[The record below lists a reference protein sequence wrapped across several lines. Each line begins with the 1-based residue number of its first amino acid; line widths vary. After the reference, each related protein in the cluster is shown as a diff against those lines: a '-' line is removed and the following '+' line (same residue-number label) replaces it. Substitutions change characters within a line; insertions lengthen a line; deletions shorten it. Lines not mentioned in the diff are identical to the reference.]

1 MTKLPE
7 PAILLPEGKWKF
19 EVVGPVNGTLKHCPV
34 YTEAQMLQ
42 FRRDALEE
50 AALLNWTEIMRDG
63 ALVTWHDA
71 ETLGDRV
78 IEKIDAM
85 KDET

>member
-7 PAILLPEGKWKF
+7 PVDFGYRDEAGNWNIQFG
-19 EVVGPVNGTLKHCPV
+19 

-42 FRRDALEE
+42 FRRDVLEE
-50 AALLNWTEIMRDG
+50 AVLLCTQLHANDQTNILYAAKRIRK
-63 ALVTWHDA
+63 L
-71 ETLGDRV
+71 
-78 IEKIDAM
+78 

>member
-7 PAILLPEGKWKF
+7 IKRLGSDITRS
-19 EVVGPVNGTLKHCPV
+19 GIYG

-50 AALLNWTEIMRDG
+50 AAEMCELF
-63 ALVTWHDA
+63 DA
-71 ETLGDRV
+71 TDTKYIATAIR
-78 IEKIDAM
+78 KI
-85 KDET
+85 KDEK

>member
-7 PAILLPEGKWKF
+7 IKRLGSDITRS
-19 EVVGPVNGTLKHCPV
+19 GIYG

-50 AALLNWTEIMRDG
+50 AAMLCTQLHANDQTNILYAAKRIRK
-63 ALVTWHDA
+63 L
-71 ETLGDRV
+71 
-78 IEKIDAM
+78 

>member
-7 PAILLPEGKWKF
+7 IKRLGSDITRS
-19 EVVGPVNGTLKHCPV
+19 GIYG

-42 FRRDALEE
+42 FRRDALKEV
-50 AALLNWTEIMRDG
+50 ALLKWTEIMREG
-63 ALVTWHDA
+63 ALVTWGDA

-78 IEKIDAM
+78 IAKLDAM

>member
-1 MTKLPE
+1 MTELPK
-7 PAILLPEGKWKF
+7 PQWLGDIPG
-19 EVVGPVNGTLKHCPV
+19 

-42 FRRDALEE
+42 FRRDALDEI
-50 AALLNWTEIMRDG
+50 ALFNWTEIMREG
-63 ALVTWHDA
+63 ALITWSDA

-78 IEKIDAM
+78 IAKLDAM

>member
-1 MTKLPE
+1 MTKLPD
-7 PAILLPEGKWKF
+7 
-19 EVVGPVNGTLKHCPV
+19 PVDFGYRDEAGNWNIQFG

-42 FRRDALEE
+42 FRHDALEE
-50 AALLNWTEIMRDG
+50 LALLNWTEIVREG

>member
-7 PAILLPEGKWKF
+7 IKRLGSDITRS
-19 EVVGPVNGTLKHCPV
+19 GIYG

-42 FRRDALEE
+42 FRCDALEE
-50 AALLNWTEIMRDG
+50 AASICF
-63 ALVTWHDA
+63 DA
-71 ETLGDRV
+71 EDSDDEYVSVRHTIAHAIHKL
-78 IEKIDAM
+78 

>member
-7 PAILLPEGKWKF
+7 IKRLGSDITRS
-19 EVVGPVNGTLKHCPV
+19 GIYG

-42 FRRDALEE
+42 FRHDALEE
-50 AALLNWTEIMRDG
+50 LALLNWTEIVREG